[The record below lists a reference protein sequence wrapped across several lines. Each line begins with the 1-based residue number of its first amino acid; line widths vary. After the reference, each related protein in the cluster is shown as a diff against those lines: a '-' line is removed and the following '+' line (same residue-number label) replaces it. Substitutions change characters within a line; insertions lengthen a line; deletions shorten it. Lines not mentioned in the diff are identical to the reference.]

1 MTKCQIVVMSYSVIL
16 VTYVTE
22 VSYTQCT
29 KENIFFINRIY
40 DDRAKT
46 RKTSHVKKIVTRWA
60 ASTLL
65 DSIHFPVPEKI
76 GRQA

>member
-29 KENIFFINRIY
+29 KENNFFINRIY

-46 RKTSHVKKIVTRWA
+46 RKTSHVNQIVTRRA

-65 DSIHFPVPEKI
+65 DSIHFSVPEKI
-76 GRQA
+76 